1 MSGREVIL
9 VVDDQIPNLDLM
21 AALLK
26 QAGYEVLAATKGE
39 EALER
44 VHYAQPDL
52 ILLDVVMPG
61 LDGYEVCRKLKEDE
75 DTADIPVLFV
85 SARDEAFDL
94 VRAFRAGGVD
104 YITKPF
110 HEEEF
115 LSRVETHLALRQ
127 SHKQLA
133 EQNRQLQYEI
143 AEREQ
148 VEQALREA
156 RDELVTLLA
165 YSRSIVSTLELQ
177 PLLSLSLKLLK
188 RVVEFDQAAVL
199 TLEDEV
205 FLGQATLGDEDLADI
220 QAVQIPVKALPA
232 LQEMQRTLQGFFV
245 SDERGDGAD
254 IWLASGEEK
263 VPWSEAVRGIHS
275 WIVMPLVVKNEV
287 IGMLALGHRAADFYG
302 SQTLDLLQVFAN
314 QLAIA
319 IENAQLY
326 GQVQEA
332 ATIAERSR
340 LASELHDS
348 VTQALFSAN
357 LVADVLPQIWEQDH
371 AAGEEE
377 LLKLRRLTRGAL
389 AEMRGIL
396 LELRPS
402 IIESANLSI
411 LLNQLSA
418 AVAGQVEADVDATI
432 EAAPVLPPEVKTVFY
447 RVAQEALNNIVKHA
461 RATQIELSLRVSP
474 VLANN
479 QAEPW
484 RGMMLLRIVDNG
496 QGFLQQRSPA
506 GGLRLNIMRERAES
520 IDAELAIAGQQGRGT
535 EVSLL
540 WGQSEVN
547 HE

>member
-1 MSGREVIL
+1 
-9 VVDDQIPNLDLM
+9 
-21 AALLK
+21 
-26 QAGYEVLAATKGE
+26 
-39 EALER
+39 
-44 VHYAQPDL
+44 
-52 ILLDVVMPG
+52 
-61 LDGYEVCRKLKEDE
+61 
-75 DTADIPVLFV
+75 
-85 SARDEAFDL
+85 
-94 VRAFRAGGVD
+94 
-104 YITKPF
+104 
-110 HEEEF
+110 
-115 LSRVETHLALRQ
+115 
-127 SHKQLA
+127 LA
-133 EQNRQLQYEI
+133 EQNKRLQHEI
-143 AEREQ
+143 AERQQ

-188 RVVEFDQAAVL
+188 RVVEFEQAAVL

-205 FLGQATLGDEDLADI
+205 FLGQAYLGDEDLADI
-220 QAVQIPVKALPA
+220 QALRMPVKGLPA
-232 LQEMQRTLQGFFV
+232 LQEMQRTRQGFFA

-254 IWLASGEEK
+254 IWPASGEEK
-263 VPWSEAVRGIHS
+263 SSWSEAVRGMHS
-275 WIVMPLVVKNEV
+275 WIVTPLVVKNEV

-302 SQTLDLLQVFAN
+302 TQTLDLLQVFAN

-326 GQVQEA
+326 GVAQEA

-357 LVADVLPQIWEQDH
+357 LVADVLPQIWQQDR

-377 LLKLRRLTRGAL
+377 LLKLRRLTRGAM

-396 LELRPS
+396 LELRPL
-402 IIESANLSI
+402 IIETTNLSV
-411 LLNQLSA
+411 LLNQLCA
-418 AVAGQVEADVDATI
+418 AAAGQVEAAVDPNI
-432 EAAPVLPPEVKTVFY
+432 ENAPVLPPEVKTVFY

-474 VLANN
+474 VLANS
-479 QAEPW
+479 QAKPW
-484 RGMMLLRIVDNG
+484 RGLMLLRIVDNG
-496 QGFLQQRSPA
+496 QGFQQQESPA
-506 GGLRLNIMRERAES
+506 GGLGLNIMRERAES
-520 IDAELAIAGQQGRGT
+520 IDAELAIAGQPGHGT

-540 WGQSEVN
+540 WEQSEVN